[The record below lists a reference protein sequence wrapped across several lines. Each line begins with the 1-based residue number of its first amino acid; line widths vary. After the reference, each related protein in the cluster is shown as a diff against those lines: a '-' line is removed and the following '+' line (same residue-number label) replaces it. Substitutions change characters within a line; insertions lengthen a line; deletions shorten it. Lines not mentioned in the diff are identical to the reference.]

1 MSDNKFSETVNSLF
15 KGMDGFLSTKTVV
28 GEPMHVD
35 DTIIIPL
42 ADVSFGVGAGVFAQE
57 KNDNGGG
64 GLGGKIQPS
73 AMLVIKDGT
82 TKLISIRS
90 SSPVNKVID
99 MVPDLINKFTGKK
112 GGAKVSVDG
121 ADSAEEAVNPEE
133 VVVETVTQEAAAP
146 EETDQK

>member
-1 MSDNKFSETVNSLF
+1 MSENKFNETVTALF

-73 AMLVIKDGT
+73 AMLIIKDGS
-82 TKLISIRS
+82 TKLVNIRNS
-90 SSPVNKVID
+90 SASGKLLD
-99 MVPDLINKFTGKK
+99 MVPDLINKFTGKND
-112 GGAKVSVDG
+112 AKVKVENAED
-121 ADSAEEAVNPEE
+121 AEAAEEAEE
-133 VVVETVTQEAAAP
+133 A
-146 EETDQK
+146 